1 MCNNT
6 NYRAFI
12 CYLCRAIQ
20 HCQDVHC
27 QGPLSCY
34 WSCVVAGA
42 WLPSPTSGGG
52 LNLLREDD
60 GGRSMAAHLT
70 TPRLPCSNFYL
81 ALSLFPC
88 GEHSDLPVRVFLNVP
103 TLKGAVTARYQQKTW
118 KARQEITSPRP
129 SGIEVSRGRNFGH
142 DIHYLFSPWDY

>member
-1 MCNNT
+1 MEMRSVCNNT

-52 LNLLREDD
+52 PNLLREND

-88 GEHSDLPVRVFLNVP
+88 GEHSDLPVRGFPQCTYIERSSHCKIP
-103 TLKGAVTARYQQKTW
+103 TENMESQARNHIPKTLW
-118 KARQEITSPRP
+118 DRSK
-129 SGIEVSRGRNFGH
+129 SRKELG
-142 DIHYLFSPWDY
+142 P